1 MELGVAEVADLSG
14 RSERAVQLAVR
25 SGALPA
31 LRRVGRSWVIDDVA
45 ALAWVR
51 ALGSGRV
58 WSEPVRDAAL
68 ALLDGRRTEGVEAS
82 ALSRLRRRL
91 DEMSAGE
98 FAHALGGLGGGWGR
112 YRRTARGGLAGAI
125 SVAWADEGVAG
136 RAGRRL
142 VQVPDLAEFELRS
155 PVVLDA
161 DGDLLVVEREGG
173 VTFARRL
180 VDTYLVGDSRA
191 SQAAAE
197 EIERRLA
204 RVR

>member
-1 MELGVAEVADLSG
+1 M
-14 RSERAVQLAVR
+14 
-25 SGALPA
+25 
-31 LRRVGRSWVIDDVA
+31 
-45 ALAWVR
+45 
-51 ALGSGRV
+51 
-58 WSEPVRDAAL
+58 
-68 ALLDGRRTEGVEAS
+68 
-82 ALSRLRRRL
+82 
-91 DEMSAGE
+91 
-98 FAHALGGLGGGWGR
+98 
-112 YRRTARGGLAGAI
+112 
-125 SVAWADEGVAG
+125 AWADEGVAG